1 VSTGLCGDG
10 SETRSAERSSATP
23 LGPISSWRKPS
34 RALLGLDGSETR
46 PYMGIGTFT
55 PFFDANFFASG

>member
-1 VSTGLCGDG
+1 VWGRVSDPSGRAQLGDA
-10 SETRSAERSSATP
+10 SRACF
-23 LGPISSWRKPS
+23 IKKKPS

-55 PFFDANFFASG
+55 PFFDANFFASW